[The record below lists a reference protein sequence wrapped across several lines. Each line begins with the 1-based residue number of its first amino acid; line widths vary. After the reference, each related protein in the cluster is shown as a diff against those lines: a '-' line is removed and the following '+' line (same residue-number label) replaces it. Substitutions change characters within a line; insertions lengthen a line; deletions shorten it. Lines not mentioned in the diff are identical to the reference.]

1 MHFHDSM
8 SLPSPAGV
16 ARPRRRQVLS
26 LALAAAAVAGLAGC
40 DRRTAPSFRGLDL
53 SGADYGRA
61 LDLTDPEGRERTL
74 ADFRGK
80 AVLLF
85 FGFTQCPDVCP
96 TSLARAA
103 EVKRL
108 LGAEGERLQVIFV
121 TVDPERETP
130 EVLRAYTAAF
140 DPSFL
145 GLRGDV
151 KRTAEAAHEF
161 RVYYKKV
168 PTGDS
173 YTMDHTA
180 LNYVIDPRGRLRL
193 ALRHEQTAEDFAS
206 DLRQILQERA

>member
-1 MHFHDSM
+1 MRFHDSM
-8 SLPSPAGV
+8 SSSGLSGV
-16 ARPRRRQVLS
+16 ARPGRRQVLS

-40 DRRTAPSFRGLDL
+40 DRRAALSFRGLDL
-53 SGADYGRA
+53 SGADYGRT
-61 LDLTDPEGRERTL
+61 LDLTDPDGRERTL

-121 TVDPERETP
+121 TVDPERDTP
-130 EVLRAYTAAF
+130 EVLRAYTAPF

-145 GLRGDV
+145 GLRDDA